1 MGTEIFQ
8 IGQRGAKKFKFF
20 NFKFKF
26 KSKFFSGI
34 VGLIIGGLFVLYTQ
48 VTLTFISPAPFIPIS
63 TGIVFLIIWWQVK
76 DVFCAVRI
84 ENYPR

>member
-1 MGTEIFQ
+1 MACCLHHRHVIFEQ
-8 IGQRGAKKFKFF
+8 ITNIYIYIHILVHYIFP
-20 NFKFKF
+20 
-26 KSKFFSGI
+26 GI
-34 VGLIIGGLFVLYTQ
+34 FGLIIGGLLVLYTQ

-63 TGIVFLIIWWQVK
+63 TGIIFLIIWWQVK